1 MTAKSNRARTGS
13 ASANSVNAWPRSEQS
28 SIVRLLRFTGVRV
41 PLVRRDG
48 PLRTGRGPYYKVP
61 GYGRIPATLSE
72 RSVIAPT
79 TARVM
84 TASTTPYSA
93 IVCPSSRRRNESA
106 ATCTKV
112 KSFSIWVTPPFFSTR
127 CARDGV
133 RAGHGDR
140 GMKML
145 EPCSETA
152 VDLAGDAF
160 GHASENLRF
169 VWRGRAASLAQLT
182 PTSVWRGL
190 TAHPSEG

>member
-1 MTAKSNRARTGS
+1 MG
-13 ASANSVNAWPRSEQS
+13 P
-28 SIVRLLRFTGVRV
+28 F
-41 PLVRRDG
+41 RREG
-48 PLRTGRGPYYKVP
+48 APKMPA
-61 GYGRIPATLSE
+61 YGRIPATFSMALRTLSE

-133 RAGHGDR
+133 RPGHGDR

-152 VDLAGDAF
+152 VDGAGDSF

-169 VWRGRAASLAQLT
+169 VSAWPRRLLLAQLT
-182 PTSVWRGL
+182 PTSVCRGL
-190 TAHPSEG
+190 AAHPSEG